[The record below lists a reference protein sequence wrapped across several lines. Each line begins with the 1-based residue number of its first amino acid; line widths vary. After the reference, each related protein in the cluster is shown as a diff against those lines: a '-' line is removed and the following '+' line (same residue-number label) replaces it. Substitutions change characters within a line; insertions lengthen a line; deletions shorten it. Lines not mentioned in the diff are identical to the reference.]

1 MITPLP
7 RWAAVVIFIGVVAI
21 CIAPMIGDG
30 RLLEYCIGWPL
41 KMIGQLVLKY
51 GLMLLALFVLISLI
65 RFGYR
70 KLVVK

>member
-7 RWAAVVIFIGVVAI
+7 WWVLVGVLIFTAALCVAPVINEQI
-21 CIAPMIGDG
+21 
-30 RLLEYCIGWPL
+30 LLYCVGWPL
-41 KMIGQLVLKY
+41 KTIGQFILKL
-51 GLMLLALFVLISLI
+51 GWASLALFVLICLI